1 MRRFRTGRTV
11 MRAVPDR
18 LWTTCSDQLECCSA
32 GRTLCCLRFVL
43 AGDCLST
50 QKMGSSFKKHWL
62 SVENHSIAIRLLRCA
77 CGSSAP
83 SCMARSRPPS
93 RDGVSLAQS
102 GVAHVPSDSAGTL
115 FTLKV
120 GGTMRYITPFM
131 VVALLGL
138 TSGPGI
144 AADQTNTKDAQK
156 SGGLGL
162 TNRPSAGG
170 GMGEDTTP
178 AGSAE
183 GPRALPPGRAPG
195 YEGADKGRTTT
206 PRVGSQRDFSPPAG
220 PPEDPVPRAGSGR

>member
-1 MRRFRTGRTV
+1 
-11 MRAVPDR
+11 
-18 LWTTCSDQLECCSA
+18 
-32 GRTLCCLRFVL
+32 
-43 AGDCLST
+43 
-50 QKMGSSFKKHWL
+50 
-62 SVENHSIAIRLLRCA
+62 
-77 CGSSAP
+77 
-83 SCMARSRPPS
+83 
-93 RDGVSLAQS
+93 
-102 GVAHVPSDSAGTL
+102 
-115 FTLKV
+115 
-120 GGTMRYITPFM
+120 MRYITPIM

-195 YEGADKGRTTT
+195 MRERIKAGRPRRGLEASGILVLLRVRLKIRFHVRGQDARFVRACSRNGHARNHCLGA
-206 PRVGSQRDFSPPAG
+206 
-220 PPEDPVPRAGSGR
+220 

>member
-1 MRRFRTGRTV
+1 
-11 MRAVPDR
+11 
-18 LWTTCSDQLECCSA
+18 
-32 GRTLCCLRFVL
+32 
-43 AGDCLST
+43 
-50 QKMGSSFKKHWL
+50 
-62 SVENHSIAIRLLRCA
+62 
-77 CGSSAP
+77 
-83 SCMARSRPPS
+83 
-93 RDGVSLAQS
+93 
-102 GVAHVPSDSAGTL
+102 
-115 FTLKV
+115 
-120 GGTMRYITPFM
+120 MRYVTPFM

-144 AADQTNTKDAQK
+144 AADQTNAKDAQK
-156 SGGLGL
+156 SGQQKQDLTGGLGL